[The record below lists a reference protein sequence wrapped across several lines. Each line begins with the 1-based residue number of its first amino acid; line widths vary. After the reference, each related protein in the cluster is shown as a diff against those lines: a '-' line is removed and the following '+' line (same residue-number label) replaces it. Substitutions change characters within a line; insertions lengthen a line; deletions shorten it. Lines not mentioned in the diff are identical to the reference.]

1 MTTRGMII
9 KWSDD
14 EIEFGEWT
22 QENNLETFVAE
33 TEFGTLRVPIDPST
47 EQYDDETGRTYFE
60 ATGKEYKTVVLFQV
74 LECEKNF
81 RFYWYYYWKVEGDWQ
96 NKRER

>member
-33 TEFGTLRVPIDPST
+33 TELGTLIVPIDPST
-47 EQYDDETGRTYFE
+47 EYYDDETGRTYFE
-60 ATGKEYKTVVLFQV
+60 ATGEEYKTVVLF
-74 LECEKNF
+74 
-81 RFYWYYYWKVEGDWQ
+81 
-96 NKRER
+96 

>member
-1 MTTRGMII
+1 MTTRGMVI

-33 TEFGTLRVPIDPST
+33 TELG
-47 EQYDDETGRTYFE
+47 
-60 ATGKEYKTVVLFQV
+60 TGKEYKTVVLF
-74 LECEKNF
+74 
-81 RFYWYYYWKVEGDWQ
+81 
-96 NKRER
+96 

>member
-1 MTTRGMII
+1 MTTRGMVI

-33 TEFGTLRVPIDPST
+33 TELGTLRVLIDPST
-47 EQYDDETGRTYFE
+47 EYYDDETGRTYFE
-60 ATGKEYKTVVLFQV
+60 ATGKEYKTVVLF
-74 LECEKNF
+74 
-81 RFYWYYYWKVEGDWQ
+81 
-96 NKRER
+96 

>member
-9 KWSDD
+9 KQSDD

-47 EQYDDETGRTYFE
+47 EYYDDETGRTYFE